1 MTVSN
6 TVAVSF
12 PTIATDVVGG
22 IIVIETADV
31 RMRFDGTDPDTSG
44 VDGATLMMENGI
56 WNITG
61 RDILTRMK
69 FIAPGDPAFVTL
81 MTLKGE

>member
-1 MTVSN
+1 MQPHIVLSPSGNMGMTVSN

-31 RMRFDGTDPDTSG
+31 RMRFDGTDPDTSNG
-44 VDGATLMMENGI
+44 VLNVAGNGTNYLPGNSAGTTATGGQYL
-56 WNITG
+56 
-61 RDILTRMK
+61 
-69 FIAPGDPAFVTL
+69 
-81 MTLKGE
+81 